1 MGTRQADAASGAD
14 FGRLPNGKVNG
25 FGQVFCKVKCQFLR
39 RIGEEGYRECKR
51 RFKCR
56 SGAGVT
62 HHAAT
67 RTVATA
73 VAVVAGAI

>member
-1 MGTRQADAASGAD
+1 MDTRRADVASGTD
-14 FGRLPNGKVNG
+14 LGRQPNGKVNG
-25 FGQVFCKVKCQFLR
+25 FGQVFCKVKCQFSH
-39 RIGEEGYRECKR
+39 RIAEEGYCECKR
-51 RFKCR
+51 SFKCR